1 MKQVSL
7 PIPEIA
13 VNRKCQFGACFEDH
27 AYTLNGVDL
36 CFAHGREQLEKA
48 CVSAIGL
55 ATDPRQW
62 TLKNVG

>member
-36 CFAHGREQLEKA
+36 CFAHGREQPEKV
-48 CVSAIGL
+48 CVSAIEL
-55 ATDPRQW
+55 ASDVRQRI
-62 TLKNVG
+62 LKNVG